1 MKKDKLLPI
10 HPGEVLLH
18 DFLEPFNITS
28 DKLAAA
34 IHVTVELINDI
45 INKKKSIT
53 ADLALRFAR
62 YFNNSPQ
69 FWMGIQMDYDLDV
82 AEEKIE
88 NFLKEEIQPMVSS

>member
-18 DFLEPFNITS
+18 DFLEPFNIKS
-28 DKLAAA
+28 DNLAAA

-82 AEEKIE
+82 TEEKIE